1 MSIFKIF
8 NKKPNCEVEHN
19 NKMMMDRSFS
29 VGRYENVEF
38 KQKVKFDEHY
48 MGRRRNFSHDNARRG
63 FKISKNCFIS
73 ARDDYKSQVQANTL
87 RSMASLPKDLSVPV
101 FLATT
106 SKFGHIGVWHHGKL
120 YVDGVIDNKQLI
132 NAICWAETIS
142 GVRVVEVV
150 KHGSR
155 R

>member
-1 MSIFKIF
+1 M
-8 NKKPNCEVEHN
+8 E
-19 NKMMMDRSFS
+19 
-29 VGRYENVEF
+29 Y
-38 KQKVKFDEHY
+38 KQKVNFDEHY